1 MAQATILIVEDIAS
15 LAMSYAAQL
24 EAQGF
29 RTQVVDNGTDALAML
44 QRSDTGISAVLLDLQ
59 LPDMSGLDLLARH
72 PGLTAHIPF
81 VVATADGS
89 IARAI
94 EAMRLGA
101 YDFLV
106 KPLAPARLIATVRS
120 AVDTLADRTVLHTK
134 SPPVVAKPN
143 AFAGFVGSSTTMK
156 SVYRQIESVARSR
169 ATIFVT
175 GESGTGKEVC
185 AESIHKTSPRAA
197 KPFVA
202 INCGAIPESLLES
215 ELFGHLKGAFT
226 GAISDRVGAVQ
237 AANGGTLFLDEICE
251 MELKLQV
258 KLLRFLQTGTVQR
271 VGSSKTED
279 VDVRIICA
287 TNRNPAKEVA
297 EGRFRE
303 DLFYRLAVIPIELP
317 PLRSRGKDIIEIA
330 GHFLHKFSSEEGKR
344 FKPLDEESKRILLS
358 YDWPGNVREL
368 QNLIRRVTVMCEG
381 PDIPVDV
388 WPNVSLAP
396 PISRPMAPGQ
406 PSATSKETWPTA
418 PPLRNDAAIMSAI
431 DGLTLD
437 QLEQLA
443 VANAIARAGGSLP
456 LAARQLGIS
465 PSTLYRKRERWAL

>member
-1 MAQATILIVEDIAS
+1 M
-15 LAMSYAAQL
+15 
-24 EAQGF
+24 
-29 RTQVVDNGTDALAML
+29 
-44 QRSDTGISAVLLDLQ
+44 
-59 LPDMSGLDLLARH
+59 
-72 PGLTAHIPF
+72 
-81 VVATADGS
+81 
-89 IARAI
+89 
-94 EAMRLGA
+94 GA

-106 KPLAPARLIATVRS
+106 KPLAPARMIATIRS
-120 AVDTLADRTVLHTK
+120 AVDTFAYRAVVNTK
-134 SPPVVAKPN
+134 SPPVAAKPN
-143 AFAGFVGSSTTMK
+143 SFAGFVGSSTTMK
-156 SVYRQIESVARSR
+156 SVYRQIECVARSR
-169 ATIFVT
+169 ATIFIT

-185 AESIHKTSPRAA
+185 AESIHETSPRSA
-197 KPFVA
+197 KPFIA
-202 INCGAIPESLLES
+202 INCCAIPESLLES

-237 AANGGTLFLDEICE
+237 AAHGGTLFLDEICE

-271 VGSSKTED
+271 IGSSKTEE

-330 GHFLHKFSSEEGKR
+330 GHFLDKISEEEGKK
-344 FKPLDEESKRILLS
+344 FKPLDEESKRVLLS

-368 QNLIRRVTVMCEG
+368 QNLIRRVSVMCDG
-381 PDIPVDV
+381 PDIPVEV
-388 WPNVSLAP
+388 WPSVSLPAP
-396 PISRPMAPGQ
+396 LSRSMMLGQ
-406 PSATSKETWPTA
+406 PLPKGEGTRPTA
-418 PPLRNDAAIMSAI
+418 SPLRNDAAIMSAI

-437 QLEQLA
+437 ELEQVA
-443 VANAIARAGGSLP
+443 VANAIARSGGSLP